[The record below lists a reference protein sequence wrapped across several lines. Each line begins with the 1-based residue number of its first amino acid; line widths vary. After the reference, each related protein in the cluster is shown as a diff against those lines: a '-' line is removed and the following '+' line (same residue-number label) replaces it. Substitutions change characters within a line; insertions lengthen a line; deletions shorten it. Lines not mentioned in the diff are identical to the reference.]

1 MNIISMAF
9 SCFAGGPIEDAIKVF
24 TAEET
29 GGIMDIS
36 QGLVGGDETTSI
48 GAMAEI
54 IRNVG
59 ISLLPPMISLPLAGF
74 VALTEVIQGDY
85 GDALGAML
93 LAVPMA
99 KALGL
104 SGGTVMAG
112 LKGAK
117 SGIQT
122 AAKKSK
128 DLYNLYKQKGSIE
141 FSKHMGTVTAEKVH
155 AAKNGFLAPFLGNFT
170 DRTGQLLL
178 SQT

>member
-29 GGIMDIS
+29 GGISDIS
-36 QGLVGGDETTSI
+36 QGLTGGDETTSI

-59 ISLLPPMISLPLAGF
+59 ISLLPPMISLPLAGI
-74 VALTEVIQGDY
+74 VALTEAFQGDY
-85 GDALGAML
+85 GDALGAIL
-93 LAVPMA
+93 LAVPMG

-104 SGGTVMAG
+104 SGGSIMAS

-117 SGIQT
+117 SGIKT

-128 DLYNLYKQKGSIE
+128 DLYKLYQEKGSVE
-141 FSKHMGTVTAEKVH
+141 FSKQMGTIAADKVH
-155 AAKNGFLAPFLGNFT
+155 SAKNGYLAPFLGNFSE
-170 DRTGQLLL
+170 RTGQLSL
-178 SQT
+178 QT